1 MHRPLPPLNALRAFE
16 VAARHLS
23 LTKAAVEL
31 HVTPGALSHQIRG
44 LEDVLGVE
52 LFLRLPRALALT
64 EAGRKLY
71 PGLHAAFAQIRQAV
85 DTLDE
90 KANERV
96 LVVSTPPGF
105 TAKWLAPRLYRF
117 LFAHPEIDARISS
130 TLTLATFDEDGIDVA
145 IRNLP
150 RDRPEDPG
158 LVREHLV
165 DLTYVPACSP
175 RLLRQAGPVVTP
187 ADLRHVP
194 LIHDEMLIGRAH
206 MPAWADW
213 LAAAGVT
220 GVDLDRGLR
229 LNSADHAL
237 DAAVEGAG
245 MLLALLVLAHDDLR
259 SGRLVAPFPLTID
272 SGRAFYFVCPRTHRK
287 RKNVVAFHDWIRAEI
302 DAMDLASVVGLVPAE
317 AGGAAPG
324 TAAEGEHP

>member
-16 VAARHLS
+16 AAARHLS
-23 LTKAAVEL
+23 LTKAAVEQ

-44 LEDVLGVE
+44 LEDALGVE
-52 LFLRLPRALALT
+52 LFHRLPRSLALT

-71 PGLHAAFAQIRQAV
+71 PGLHAGFMQIRQAI

-90 KANERV
+90 QANERV
-96 LVVSTPPGF
+96 LVISTPPGF

-150 RDRPEDPG
+150 IDHPEDPG

-165 DLTYVPACSP
+165 DLVYVPACSP
-175 RLLRQAGPVVTP
+175 RLLTQAGPIETP
-187 ADLRHVP
+187 DDLRHVP
-194 LIHDEMLIGRAH
+194 LIHDDMLAGR
-206 MPAWADW
+206 PLNPSWADW
-213 LAAAGVT
+213 LAAVGVPAGEG
-220 GVDLDRGLR
+220 GVDLERGLR
-229 LNSADHAL
+229 LNSADHAI
-237 DAAVEGAG
+237 DAAEEGAG

-259 SGRLVAPFPLTID
+259 SGRLVAPFTQTIH
-272 SGRAFYFVCPRTHRK
+272 SGRAFYFVCPKTHRR

-302 DAMDLASVVGLVPAE
+302 DAMDLKSVIGIAP
-317 AGGAAPG
+317 GAA
-324 TAAEGEHP
+324 